1 MRARQTALRSDLF
14 GENLAATFPIISPG
28 SSDSAMFDNCLEFLY
43 LAGRSLPH
51 ALMMMIPEPW
61 SHHEEMDDD
70 RKAFYE
76 YHACLMEP
84 WDGPAAIA
92 FTDGRQVGAVLDRN
106 GLRPSRYYVTKDERV
121 ILASGVGV
129 LDIPPAL
136 VAYKGRLQPGRM
148 LLVDT
153 EQGRIVSDE
162 ELKNAVVKA
171 HPYRRWLQDNQIQ
184 LAELPK
190 SAGKCLPSGV
200 QLRQYQKAF
209 GYTFEDLRFMLGP
222 MAKDGVEPVGAM
234 GMDSPLAV
242 LSQRPQLLYEYFK
255 QLFAQVTNP
264 PVDALREKLV
274 TASEVYLGS
283 QGNLLDPDPAAGR
296 LEEKAI
302 AVRAERIPA
311 AGRPCRTGNPGVVP
325 LSRWHQVA
333 SG

>member
-1 MRARQTALRSDLF
+1 MARLILCAGCNWIGQANRVAQRFIGKTWLLLPNHLSRY
-14 GENLAATFPIISPG
+14 
-28 SSDSAMFDNCLEFLY
+28 SDSACLTLPGILY
-43 LAGRSLPH
+43 LAAVPPARADDDDSGT
-51 ALMMMIPEPW
+51 W
-61 SHHEEMDDD
+61 SHHEKMDDD

-171 HPYRRWLQDNQIQ
+171 HPYRRWLQDKQIQ

-190 SAGKCLPSGV
+190 SAAKCLPSGSNCAIPKG
-200 QLRQYQKAF
+200 L

-222 MAKDGVEPVGAM
+222 MAKM
-234 GMDSPLAV
+234 G
-242 LSQRPQLLYEYFK
+242 
-255 QLFAQVTNP
+255 
-264 PVDALREKLV
+264 
-274 TASEVYLGS
+274 
-283 QGNLLDPDPAAGR
+283 
-296 LEEKAI
+296 
-302 AVRAERIPA
+302 
-311 AGRPCRTGNPGVVP
+311 
-325 LSRWHQVA
+325 
-333 SG
+333 